1 MTGRRKAERR
11 ESPGGRAFAQE
22 GDVRRG
28 PDRREFLRR
37 FSDLGAELEALNQRN
52 EREELLMVLR
62 SKLARRGV
70 KA

>member
-11 ESPGGRAFAQE
+11 
-22 GDVRRG
+22 RG
-28 PDRREFLRR
+28 QFIQVITEQRSGEDRREFLRR
-37 FSDLGAELEALNQRN
+37 MADLGAELEALNQRN

>member
-1 MTGRRKAERR
+1 MTGRR
-11 ESPGGRAFAQE
+11 RA
-22 GDVRRG
+22 DRRRG
-28 PDRREFLRR
+28 QFIQVITEQRSGEDRREFLRR

-52 EREELLMVLR
+52 EREELLMALR

>member
-1 MTGRRKAERR
+1 M
-11 ESPGGRAFAQE
+11 
-22 GDVRRG
+22 RRG